1 MSNLHPLR
9 HLLRPLALL
18 ACASP
23 VLAQS
28 TLPPSVC
35 FAPGT
40 DPLYVQQTLA
50 LMPPMPEAYWV
61 APWGGY
67 PGDANPRVITW
78 SIVPDGTLI
87 PDENGNGWAA
97 AGSSFVST
105 LNTKFLFQGG
115 FATALSRIQECFD
128 RWEELSGI
136 DFVFVSSNGTTD
148 DGAAWSSPGSPVR
161 GDIRLGMKPLDGLN
175 NVLGYCKFPI
185 DGGNMVLDSAEGW
198 ALATDANR
206 FLRNI
211 VSHELGHGIGILHS
225 CDQGTADF
233 LMEPFLDTTF
243 DGPRADDI
251 LAVHSQYGDA
261 LEPNNTAA
269 TSNWTVPLSNNNI
282 ATIGAI
288 PPPVSG
294 TAPAD
299 ARLYS
304 ITRLDDV
311 DYFKVLLVTNARLRV
326 DVQPAGS
333 TYQVSAQD
341 PYNGSC
347 ATTPQTL
354 NLLTAGNLR
363 IELVAADGTTVL
375 QTGAIN
381 PAGLP
386 ERIDMLLPA
395 ATYFIRVSAEHAGF
409 NYSQF
414 YELKFSTT
422 QCGDSDG
429 DGVDNCTDNCPSI
442 ANANQANADGDT
454 LGDACDNCPSVAN
467 ANQADG
473 DGDGDGDACDNC
485 IAVANSTQSNADG
498 DSFGDACDNCPS
510 VANNTQANGDGDTLG
525 DACDNCPT
533 TTNQNQAN
541 VDGDSRGDAC
551 DNCPTVSNSTQT
563 NSDGDTL
570 GDACDNCPTTANQNQ
585 ANGDGDTVGDACDN
599 CPTAFNSNQAN
610 SDGDTFGDACDNCI
624 AVTNQNQANGDGDS
638 LGDACDNCPSVSNQ
652 GQVNID
658 GDSRGDACDNCPTIS
673 NSSQTNGDGDTFGD
687 ACDNCPTVSNQTQ
700 VNGDGDTL
708 GDACDNCP
716 SVTNQNQANVD
727 GDSRGD
733 ACDNCPT
740 VSNSTQTNG
749 DGDTLGD
756 ACDNCP
762 TTTNQNQ
769 ANTDGDFYG
778 DACDNCPSVSNN
790 TQFDVDGD
798 TRGDVCDNCPAVA
811 NPNQQNLDGDTLGD
825 ACDNCP
831 TVANQTQV
839 DGDGDLRGD
848 ACDNCPAVANPGQQ
862 DSDGDTRGDVC
873 DNCPTTP
880 NFGQTDADGDGIG
893 DACDGCPLDPAKQS
907 PGSCGCGV
915 PDTDT
920 DGDGVPD
927 CFDNCDSVANP
938 GQEDCNQN
946 GIGDA
951 CDLAAGT
958 SFDFNGN
965 NVLDECELGLVVTY
979 CTPGLSSS
987 GCSPTFSWTG
997 SPRAPLNSGF
1007 TLTVNGV
1014 EGQKSGLIFYSITG
1028 PNAAPW
1034 GSGSPSFLC
1043 VKAPTQRLATQTTGG
1058 TAGACDGTLS
1068 IDLLA
1073 WIAAHP
1079 GALGTPFAVGDVVW
1093 AQGWYRDPPAPKTT
1107 NLSNAIQF
1115 TLEP

>member
-1 MSNLHPLR
+1 MNTLHPLR
-9 HLLRPLALL
+9 LLLRPLALL
-18 ACASP
+18 ACAAP
-23 VLAQS
+23 ALAQS

-87 PDENGNGWAA
+87 PDEHGNGWAA
-97 AGSSFVST
+97 AGSNFIST
-105 LNTKFLFQGG
+105 LNTKFVFQGG
-115 FATALSRIQECFD
+115 FATALGRIQECFD

-161 GDIRLGMKPLDGLN
+161 GDIRLGMKPIDGAN
-175 NVLGYCKFPI
+175 NVLGYCRFPI

-225 CDQGTADF
+225 CDQGTSDF

-269 TSNWTVPLSNNNI
+269 TSNWTVPLSNNNN

-288 PPPVSG
+288 PTPVSG

-354 NLLTAGNLR
+354 NLLTAANLR

-375 QTGAIN
+375 QTGASQS
-381 PAGLP
+381 AGIP
-386 ERIDMLLPA
+386 ERVDMLLPA

-541 VDGDSRGDAC
+541 
-551 DNCPTVSNSTQT
+551 
-563 NSDGDTL
+563 
-570 GDACDNCPTTANQNQ
+570 
-585 ANGDGDTVGDACDN
+585 GDGDTVGDACDN

-638 LGDACDNCPSVSNQ
+638 LGDACDNCPSVTNQ
-652 GQVNID
+652 GQVDID
-658 GDSRGDACDNCPTIS
+658 GDSRGDACDNCPTVS
-673 NSSQTNGDGDTFGD
+673 NSSQTNVDGDTFGD
-687 ACDNCPTVSNQTQ
+687 ACDNCPSVANNTQ
-700 VNGDGDTL
+700 ANGDGDTL

-716 SVTNQNQANVD
+716 TTTNQNQANVD

-740 VSNSTQTNG
+740 VSNSTQANG

-769 ANTDGDFYG
+769 AN
-778 DACDNCPSVSNN
+778 
-790 TQFDVDGD
+790 VDGD
-798 TRGDVCDNCPAVA
+798 S
-811 NPNQQNLDGDTLGD
+811 
-825 ACDNCP
+825 
-831 TVANQTQV
+831 
-839 DGDGDLRGD
+839 RGD
-848 ACDNCPAVANPGQQ
+848 ACDNCPATSNSGQQ
-862 DSDGDTRGDVC
+862 DTDGDGRGDVC
-873 DNCPTTP
+873 DNCPTTS
-880 NFGQTDADGDGIG
+880 NSSQVDADGDGFG
-893 DACDGCPLDPAKQS
+893 DACDGCPNDPAKQS
-907 PGSCGCGV
+907 PGACGCGN
-915 PDTDT
+915 PETDS
-920 DGDGVPD
+920 DGDGVAD
-927 CFDNCDSVANP
+927 CVDNCVGTANP
-938 GQEDCNQN
+938 GQEDCNLN
-946 GIGDA
+946 GIGDV
-951 CDLAAGT
+951 CDLLLGT
-958 SFDFNGN
+958 SFDLNANG
-965 NVLDECELGLVVTY
+965 VLDECEQGLVVTY

-987 GCSPTFSWTG
+987 GCLATMSATG
-997 SPRAPLNSGF
+997 VPSVAATSGF
-1007 TLTVNGV
+1007 VLSAGNV
-1014 EGQKSGLIFYSITG
+1014 EGQKSGLIFYSLTG
-1028 PNAAPW
+1028 PNSAPW
-1034 GSGSPSFLC
+1034 GQGSPSFLC
-1043 VKAPTQRLATQTTGG
+1043 VKAPTQRLSTQTTGG
-1058 TAGACDGTLS
+1058 SAGACDGGLS
-1068 IDLLA
+1068 IDLLGWLA
-1073 WIAAHP
+1073 THP
-1079 GALGTPFAVGDVVW
+1079 SALGMPFSAGDMLW
-1093 AQGWYRDPPAPKTT
+1093 AQGWYRDPPSAKTT
-1107 NLSNAIQF
+1107 NLSNAIQV
-1115 TLEP
+1115 TLAP